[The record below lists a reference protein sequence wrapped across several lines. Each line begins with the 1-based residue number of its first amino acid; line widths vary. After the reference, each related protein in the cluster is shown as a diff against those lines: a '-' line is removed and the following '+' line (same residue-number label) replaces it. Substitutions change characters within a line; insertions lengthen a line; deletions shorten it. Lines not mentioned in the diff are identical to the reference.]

1 MPNKGFMRTIVNYTF
16 SKVTTVMSK
25 LTVEVR
31 SRYFRAINKFLKR
44 PKILIFTDSRGFEIT
59 KIWNRRNPYSSY
71 VGAINRNYECVVK
84 ICPEKFTSIL
94 DFLDFYDSVRDRDF
108 DKIILHC
115 GIVDFAPRPESSFDM
130 MYKTKIQK
138 IKKYNL
144 EIYVDKAN
152 RDFGEIYYGEKTI
165 SFLNRDA
172 IINVLLPLLQSIP
185 NLVYIGVNPV
195 LTDWNGS
202 YWRRRPANINDQL
215 LLDAILLN
223 GLQEVID
230 LSSLS
235 KDEVKMYT
243 SDNVHYTREGF
254 SYIYK
259 MLKSLMPK
267 I

>member
-1 MPNKGFMRTIVNYTF
+1 MSNKGSMRKIANYKL
-16 SKVTTVMSK
+16 SQVTTVMSK
-25 LTVEVR
+25 LTVKVR
-31 SRYFRAINKFLKR
+31 NRYFCVINKFLKR
-44 PKILIFTDSRGFEIT
+44 PKILIFTDSRGFEAT
-59 KIWNRRNPYSSY
+59 KIWNKRNPYSSY
-71 VGAINRNYECVVK
+71 IGAIIKNYECVVK

-94 DFLDFYDSVRDRDF
+94 DFLDFYDSVRDRAF

-130 MYKTKIQK
+130 IYKTKIQK

-144 EIYVDKAN
+144 EGYIDRAN
-152 RDFGEIYYGEKTI
+152 RDFGEIYYGEKTL

-172 IINVLLPLLQSIP
+172 ISNVLLPLLKSIP

-195 LTDWNGS
+195 LTDWDGS

-215 LLDAILLN
+215 LLDAVLLN
-223 GLQEVID
+223 ELQEVID

-235 KDEVKMYT
+235 EEEVKMYT
-243 SDNVHYTREGF
+243 SDNVHYTRVGF
-254 SYIYK
+254 DYIYK
-259 MLKSLMPK
+259 MLNPLMPK